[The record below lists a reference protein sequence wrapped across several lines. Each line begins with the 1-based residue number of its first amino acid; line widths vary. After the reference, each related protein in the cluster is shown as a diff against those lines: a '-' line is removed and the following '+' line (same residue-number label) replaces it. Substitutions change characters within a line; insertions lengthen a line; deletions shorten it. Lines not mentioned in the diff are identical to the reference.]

1 MGRCDHNSRS
11 EQPTWGIH
19 LVAGLG
25 SQTPPSDKMN
35 ITVANRQR
43 VKKVN
48 LRLLKKIANA
58 LLTELEIEKAEI
70 GICLAAAPEMTRLN
84 ETFLKHK
91 GSTDVITF
99 DYRDSVGQASSLSH
113 YPIRNAGDRQDACPT
128 LHGEIFVCV
137 DEAVLQARKFGTSW
151 QSEVIRYMVHGV
163 LHLLGFDDS
172 SAGARRK
179 MKREE
184 NRRLREITRRFPLS
198 KL

>member
-1 MGRCDHNSRS
+1 MSV
-11 EQPTWGIH
+11 TI
-19 LVAGLG
+19 
-25 SQTPPSDKMN
+25 
-35 ITVANRQR
+35 ANRQHVR
-43 VKKVN
+43 KIN
-48 LRLLKKIANA
+48 LRLLKKIAAA
-58 LLTELEIEKAEI
+58 LLTELEIKKAEI
-70 GICLAAAPEMTRLN
+70 GICLVAAPEMTRLN

-99 DYRDSVGQASSLSH
+99 DYRDNVGQASSLSH
-113 YPIRNAGDRQDACPT
+113 SKKQKVRDRQDACPT
-128 LHGEIFVCV
+128 IHGEIYICM

-151 QSEVIRYMVHGV
+151 QSEVIRYLVHGV

-184 NRRLREITRRFPLS
+184 NHRLREITRRFPLS

>member
-1 MGRCDHNSRS
+1 MSV
-11 EQPTWGIH
+11 TI
-19 LVAGLG
+19 
-25 SQTPPSDKMN
+25 
-35 ITVANRQR
+35 ANRQR
-43 VKKVN
+43 VRKIN
-48 LRLLKKIANA
+48 RRRLKKIANA
-58 LLTELEIEKAEI
+58 LLAELEIKKAEI
-70 GICLAAAPEMTRLN
+70 GICLATAPEMTRLN

-99 DYRDSVGQASSLSH
+99 DYANKVAQASRLPRPSN
-113 YPIRNAGDRQDACPT
+113 RRQSSSRDGCAT

-137 DEAVLQARKFGTSW
+137 DEAVLQARQFGTSW
-151 QSEVIRYMVHGV
+151 QSEVIRYLVHGV
-163 LHLLGFDDS
+163 LHLLAFDDS

>member
-1 MGRCDHNSRS
+1 VGDKF
-11 EQPTWGIH
+11 
-19 LVAGLG
+19 VAGLG

-35 ITVANRQR
+35 IAVANRQR
-43 VKKVN
+43 TRKIS
-48 LRLLKKIANA
+48 LRLLKKFVNA

-99 DYRDSVGQASSLSH
+99 DHSVPSSQTPDTS
-113 YPIRNAGDRQDACPT
+113 PQI
-128 LHGEIFVCV
+128 HGEIFICV

-151 QSEVIRYMVHGV
+151 QSEVIRYLVHGV
-163 LHLLGFDDS
+163 LHLLGFEDS

-184 NRRLREITRRFPLS
+184 NRRLREITHRFPLS

>member
-1 MGRCDHNSRS
+1 MGRRDHNSRS

-35 ITVANRQR
+35 IAVVNRQR
-43 VKKVN
+43 TRKIN
-48 LRLLKKIANA
+48 LRLLEKITSA
-58 LLTELEIEKAEI
+58 LLTKLEIEKAEI
-70 GICLAAAPEMTRLN
+70 GICLAAVPEMTRLN

-91 GSTDVITF
+91 GSTDVIAF
-99 DYRDSVGQASSLSH
+99 DYRDTVLPASCRQIKSEF
-113 YPIRNAGDRQDACPT
+113 PAGCRKRV
-128 LHGEIFVCV
+128 HGEIFVCV
-137 DEAVLQARKFGTSW
+137 DEAVLQARKFGTNW
-151 QSEVIRYMVHGV
+151 QSEVIRYLVHGV

-184 NRRLREITRRFPLS
+184 NRRLREITHRFPLS